1 MVEDVIVTAKSNL
14 DRLDPQSADDVR
26 RAGEVIVRFS
36 EGMRANEQALK
47 TFLYANLYRHADVM
61 RVRTGADQIVR
72 ELFDAYFANPRAM
85 PEGWREGLDR
95 ADIASRPAA
104 PPIFSPV

>member
-1 MVEDVIVTAKSNL
+1 
-14 DRLDPQSADDVR
+14 
-26 RAGEVIVRFS
+26 
-36 EGMRANEQALK
+36 MRANEQALK

-85 PEGWREGLDR
+85 PEGWREGLGPRSGSHQGSQRRRFSRRYDR
-95 ADIASRPAA
+95 YYAIKEHQRLFDHTPDLG
-104 PPIFSPV
+104 